1 MRVSIGL
8 GALALGVAALAA
20 CAADAP
26 AEYPPPVGD
35 ALPAQSPV
43 QAGVSPVPVA
53 VGLASVTEAALA
65 DAARRTGRSAADLK
79 VLSAEAVTWPDGS
92 LGCPQPGML
101 YTQALVPGYR
111 VRIEADGQVLDYHAG
126 RSGRPGL
133 CPAGRSTEPV
143 PAGASRI

>member
-1 MRVSIGL
+1 MRESIGL
-8 GALALGVAALAA
+8 GALALGVTALAA

-65 DAARRTGRSAADLK
+65 DAARRTGLKRGDLK
-79 VLSAEAVTWPDGS
+79 VLSADAVTWPDGS

-126 RSGRPGL
+126 MSGRPTF
-133 CPAGRSTEPV
+133 CPAERSKEPI
-143 PAGASRI
+143 PAEASRI